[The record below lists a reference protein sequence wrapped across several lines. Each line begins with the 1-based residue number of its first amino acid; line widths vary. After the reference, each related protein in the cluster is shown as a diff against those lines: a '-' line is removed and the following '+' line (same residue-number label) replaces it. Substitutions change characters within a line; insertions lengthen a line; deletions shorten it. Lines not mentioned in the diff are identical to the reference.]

1 MRIRAAKVLR
11 DNNYCLPLPQDE
23 ANLTE
28 SRKNMADNYIEKQY
42 EQYEARKA
50 AWKQSQKYRKKTR
63 PTPPSPQ
70 TEGGTRERR
79 VFVTGGASGI
89 GKAIVETFCKEGFRV
104 AFCDLDEKA
113 GRKRRRERERYS
125 IPQTW
130 ATKRLSKNVC
140 NKYSMNGAI

>member
-50 AWKQSQKYRKKTR
+50 AWKQSQKYRKKR
-63 PTPPSPQ
+63 DQ
-70 TEGGTRERR
+70 HLRR
-79 VFVTGGASGI
+79 L
-89 GKAIVETFCKEGFRV
+89 KQRVEPVKEG
-104 AFCDLDEKA
+104 
-113 GRKRRRERERYS
+113 YS
-125 IPQTW
+125 
-130 ATKRLSKNVC
+130 
-140 NKYSMNGAI
+140 